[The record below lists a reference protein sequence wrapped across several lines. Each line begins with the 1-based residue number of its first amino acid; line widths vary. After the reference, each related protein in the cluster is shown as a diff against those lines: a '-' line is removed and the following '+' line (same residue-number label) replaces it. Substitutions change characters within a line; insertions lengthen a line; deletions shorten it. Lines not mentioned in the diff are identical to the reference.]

1 MHGFDILL
9 LRSIEYLTMLKLIK
23 TLIQPC
29 GQISLDHE
37 VPDNLLPFQGNPITD
52 GASLHTILAFD
63 ALLWK
68 KNVEKNVPQNFYKK
82 RKESLWHVHEVVAWR
97 VLLLGEK
104 KFCIS
109 ILVAPSIK

>member
-1 MHGFDILL
+1 MELSLGEIIFNPVRGNDYKLLPSGFDILL

-68 KNVEKNVPQNFYKK
+68 KMLKK
-82 RKESLWHVHEVVAWR
+82 MFLKMLLKR
-97 VLLLGEK
+97 VTLA
-104 KFCIS
+104 CS
-109 ILVAPSIK
+109 